1 MFSGIVEEVGMIAEH
16 GRYEGKL
23 VIAAA
28 RVVSGSD
35 GLEVSDSLSISGS
48 CFTVTEIR
56 DNWVSLDVAP
66 ETYRRTWFQDLHVGS
81 HVNLERA
88 LKYGDRVGGHMVQG
102 HVDGVGHVTKTTVE
116 RDAKLITVECPKEI
130 ARYVVEK
137 GFVAVEGVSL
147 TSFDCTPSG
156 FTFTLIPYTAVHT
169 TLGSLRVD
177 DSVNIETDL
186 TGKYVERFVSR

>member
-1 MFSGIVEEVGMIAEH
+1 MFSGIVEEVGVIAEH

-23 VIAAA
+23 VVAAA
-28 RVVSGSD
+28 RVMSGSD
-35 GLEVSDSLSISGS
+35 GLEVSDSVSVSGS
-48 CFTVTEIR
+48 CFTVTELQ
-56 DNWVSLDVAP
+56 DNWISLDVAP
-66 ETYRRTWFQDLHVGS
+66 ETYRRTWFDELHVGS

-88 LKYGDRVGGHMVQG
+88 LRYGDRVGGHMVQG
-102 HVDGVGHVTKTTVE
+102 HVDGIGRVTDAVVE
-116 RDAKLITVECPKEI
+116 REAKLITVECSDEI

-169 TLGSLRVD
+169 TLGSLRIG
-177 DSVNIETDL
+177 DSVNIESDL

>member
-1 MFSGIVEEVGMIAEH
+1 MGW
-16 GRYEGKL
+16 
-23 VIAAA
+23 
-28 RVVSGSD
+28 VVS
-35 GLEVSDSLSISGS
+35 
-48 CFTVTEIR
+48 
-56 DNWVSLDVAP
+56 
-66 ETYRRTWFQDLHVGS
+66 RRRRW
-81 HVNLERA
+81 R
-88 LKYGDRVGGHMVQG
+88 
-102 HVDGVGHVTKTTVE
+102 